1 MTRGYDKEWIMAEIL
16 VVEDDDELRRLVCR
30 RLTLAG
36 HQVAEAQNGLAALR
50 QIQGHVP
57 ELIISDIV
65 MPDMDGLELIRNL
78 QKEHPR
84 LRILAVTGGGA
95 TDPALRLALAKRLG
109 AADTL
114 YKPFSFDELLEK
126 VSMLLTS

>member
-1 MTRGYDKEWIMAEIL
+1 MAEIL

-30 RLTLAG
+30 RLTMAG
-36 HQVAEAQNGLAALR
+36 HQVAEAPNGLAATR
-50 QIQGHVP
+50 QIQEHVP

-78 QKEHPR
+78 QKEHPQ
-84 LRILAVTGGGA
+84 LKVLAVTGGGT
-95 TDPALRLALAKRLG
+95 TDPALRLTLAKRFG

-114 YKPFSFDELLEK
+114 YKPFSLDELLEK
-126 VSMLLTS
+126 VSILLES

>member
-1 MTRGYDKEWIMAEIL
+1 MAEIL
-16 VVEDDDELRRLVCR
+16 VVDDDDELRRLVCR

-36 HQVAEAQNGLAALR
+36 YQVAEAPNGLAAMR
-50 QIQGHVP
+50 QIQDHVP

-78 QKEHPR
+78 QKEHPQ
-84 LRILAVTGGGA
+84 LRILAVTGGGT
-95 TDPALRLALAKRLG
+95 TDPALRVALAKRLG

-126 VSMLLTS
+126 VSMLLKS